1 MTSPPGVITLSLK
14 LVKWE
19 EGDEHVLVTDTATEL
34 QDPLC
39 PGFQRALALSILQM
53 SKLRPGKVKSP
64 GIP

>member
-1 MTSPPGVITLSLK
+1 MSC
-14 LVKWE
+14 
-19 EGDEHVLVTDTATEL
+19 VTDTATEL

-39 PGFQRALALSILQM
+39 PGFQRALVLSILQM